1 MVALTY
7 AISRIAAPR
16 GTNTAARTK
25 NVFSRFM
32 DALMESR
39 MQQARRELMRHAHL
53 LPKDFFDNP

>member
-16 GTNTAARTK
+16 SKTNAVRTK
-25 NVFSRFM
+25 TVFARFM

-53 LPKDFFDNP
+53 LPKDFFANH